1 MVPADS
7 DRASPIPP
15 YSGYRYSNHSYAY
28 RTVTFYGSIFQKIL
42 LQMIVHV
49 RPYNLHNGFPLGF
62 GLFRVRSP
70 LLAESLFVFFS
81 SSYLDVSVLWVVFPL
96 TWDSMPSAW
105 KVSLFGN
112 PRIKACMQLPAAYRS
127 LPRPSSSPRAKAS
140 TMRPYSLP
148 IL

>member
-7 DRASPIPP
+7 DRASPTPP
-15 YSGYRYSNHSYAY
+15 YSGYHYSITSYVY

-42 LQMIVHV
+42 LQCYVHV
-49 RPYNLHNGFPLGF
+49 WSYNPTTPKRRGLGYSAF
-62 GLFRVRSP
+62 ARHYLRNHYCFLFLRVLRC
-70 LLAESLFVFFS
+70 FS
-81 SSYLDVSVLWVVFPL
+81 SPGSPPIRDSKSS
-96 TWDSMPSAW
+96 TWRVTP
-105 KVSLFGN
+105 FGN
-112 PRIKACMQLPAAYRS
+112 LRIEACMQLPAAYRS